1 MPDNQKITPG
11 NATVLF
17 ITVLLWGWAFPLVK
31 ITLDFVPPLVVG
43 YFRYFF
49 ASLPFIGYLLIKNG
63 YRKTV
68 EPLRSSWPILIA
80 LGVTVVTLPNIFQNI
95 GLLYTTS
102 SIAALITTAAPVF
115 TVIIALTFLKES
127 KSILKI
133 VGLIIAIIASIVL
146 VVHTGL
152 ELSESSLYGN
162 LLVFFAS
169 ISYGMSG
176 IVGKLALRNNSA
188 IHVTGFSMLFG
199 ALILMPISILFNE
212 PVDWAVNL
220 PLKAWWYLLLLTL
233 FSCMLATYLWYVV
246 LKGHEISRQIMFTY
260 LIPVFAA
267 VFAYFMLGETL
278 TMFTIV
284 LGGLILLGITL
295 AEIDIKE
302 TEKKINNGE

>member
-1 MPDNQKITPG
+1 MVDNQKITPG
-11 NATVLF
+11 NALVLF
-17 ITVLLWGWAFPLVK
+17 ITVILWGWAFPLVK
-31 ITLDFVPPLVVG
+31 ITLDFVPPLIIG

-49 ASLPFIGYLLIKNG
+49 ASLPFIGYLLVKNG
-63 YRKTV
+63 VRRTL
-68 EPLRSSWPILIA
+68 EPLRNSWSILVA

-102 SIAALITTAAPVF
+102 SIAALITTVAPVF

-127 KSILKI
+127 KNVLKI
-133 VGLIIAIIASIVL
+133 VGLLVAIFASITL
-146 VVHTGL
+146 VVHSGL
-152 ELSESSLYGN
+152 QLSETTLYGN
-162 LLVFFAS
+162 VLIFFAS
-169 ISYGMSG
+169 ISYGISG

-188 IHVTGFSMLFG
+188 LHVTGFSMLFG
-199 ALILMPISILFNE
+199 AVILMPISILFNE

-220 PLKAWWYLLLLTL
+220 PFEAWVYLLLLTL

-246 LKGHEISRQIMFTY
+246 LKGHEISRQILFTY

-278 TMFTIV
+278 TVFTII

-295 AEIDIKE
+295 AEIDTKASD
-302 TEKKINNGE
+302 KN